1 MASSDAVRSAPA
13 LPPVAPGLGSLPP
26 RTAAAGS
33 GAPGTVAAPIGVSGL
48 SALRARVWAVM
59 DDPTSSRAAQLVAG
73 GILAVILVS
82 CTAFVLQTLPQ
93 YAGET
98 SAEFAGIELA
108 CVIIFSVEF
117 ALRVSCTPSLARFAA
132 SPLNVVDFLAIL
144 PFYVEV
150 RGVHGVVGDVLFAV
164 INGRGCP
171 ENQRRYCP
179 FEGS

>member
-1 MASSDAVRSAPA
+1 MASSSDAARSAPG

-26 RTAAAGS
+26 RTAAAVG
-33 GAPGTVAAPIGVSGL
+33 GALGTVAAPVVVIGGL
-48 SALRARVWAVM
+48 TALRARVWAVM

-150 RGVHGVVGDVLFAV
+150 RGGVVEMDG
-164 INGRGCP
+164 GR
-171 ENQRRYCP
+171 
-179 FEGS
+179 